1 MMPGEEVETMAERFV
16 CDLAADGR
24 VVCRRGRRLR
34 GDVRQITVKRGDRE
48 AVKVAQEAA
57 KDFFNRK
64 NQGST
69 VEVTVED

>member
-1 MMPGEEVETMAERFV
+1 MITEEERETMLERFV

-24 VVCRRGRRLR
+24 VVSRRGKRLR

-57 KDFFNRK
+57 KDFFKRK